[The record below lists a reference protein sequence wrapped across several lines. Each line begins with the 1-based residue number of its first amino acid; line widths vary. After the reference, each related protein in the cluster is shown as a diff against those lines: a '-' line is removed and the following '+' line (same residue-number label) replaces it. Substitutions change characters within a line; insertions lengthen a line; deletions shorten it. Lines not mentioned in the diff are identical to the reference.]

1 MIITFCSQ
9 FWQPDFAKSGI
20 QPSNG
25 QPLVSHDYLYKF
37 SDDYMVEDEYAFIL
51 QAQFDN
57 STSQLNNSNIQGSKM
72 GSSCLQN
79 KMDNVDRYH
88 GTKVAPNNKKSVE
101 SQHFELDINS
111 LPGDESS
118 MSRRFTRSFERKVD
132 SACFESKKQGLTDN
146 SDAMKLPHGGKPP
159 HLGQFESAKQGGGS
173 NSSFHS
179 NFIGHNGSLHPQGL
193 ESRNP
198 WLNSF
203 YNLNAPPEYAHP
215 QGLQSINPWLKYN
228 FNAPPGYAHVHPQ
241 GLESRNP
248 WLNSSYNFN
257 APPGY
262 AHPHGLESRNP
273 WLKSS
278 YNFNALPEHA
288 HPQGLESKNPSLK
301 SSYNFNAPPE
311 HTHNGA
317 SAVSPS
323 LTSITDEPD
332 SETLRK
338 LRSFKQFD
346 TVVDT
351 SDHYFVNN
359 NSSMQQVS

>member
-1 MIITFCSQ
+1 
-9 FWQPDFAKSGI
+9 
-20 QPSNG
+20 
-25 QPLVSHDYLYKF
+25 
-37 SDDYMVEDEYAFIL
+37 
-51 QAQFDN
+51 
-57 STSQLNNSNIQGSKM
+57 
-72 GSSCLQN
+72 
-79 KMDNVDRYH
+79 
-88 GTKVAPNNKKSVE
+88 
-101 SQHFELDINS
+101 
-111 LPGDESS
+111 
-118 MSRRFTRSFERKVD
+118 
-132 SACFESKKQGLTDN
+132 
-146 SDAMKLPHGGKPP
+146 MKLPHGGKPP
-159 HLGQFESAKQGGGS
+159 HLGQFESAKQGAGS

-179 NFIGHNGSLHPQGL
+179 NFVGHNGSLHPQGL

-198 WLNSF
+198 WLKSF

-228 FNAPPGYAHVHPQ
+228 FNAPPGYAHPQ

-262 AHPHGLESRNP
+262 AHPHALESRNP

-311 HTHNGA
+311 HTHNEA

-359 NSSMQQVS
+359 NSSMQHVS